1 MQDMMPWRL
10 EANAA
15 LTQHLRSL
23 PTIFLGSLQ
32 LLELQLQNYST
43 HATVSLRTG
52 GKVVRDCRRPHYAS
66 GNVSDGGCRCA
77 EETSSSSR

>member
-1 MQDMMPWRL
+1 MMPWRL

-15 LTQHLRSL
+15 LTQRLKSL
-23 PTIFLGSLQ
+23 PTIFLGSHLQ

-52 GKVVRDCRRPHYAS
+52 GKVVRDCRRPHTPTLPAM
-66 GNVSDGGCRCA
+66 
-77 EETSSSSR
+77 